1 MVVNSAEQFRIVIQA
16 NIEGLEQGI
25 ALLES
30 MNNEQYCMRAKPYV
44 TSSIGEHLR
53 HILDL
58 YYSVQG
64 ISDEHVVDYD
74 VRRRGALIESCRQ
87 TGLDELFSL
96 KAWLISLNFSDA
108 NKTVLVST
116 EVSVVSTMVAKVEST
131 LVRELVF
138 VSAHAI
144 HHYALMTAS
153 AKLCDFQAPKDM
165 GIAPATLT
173 SIRGDSTCV
182 Q

>member
-1 MVVNSAEQFRIVIQA
+1 MVVDSAEQFRIVIQG
-16 NIEGLEQGI
+16 NIEGLDQGI

-30 MNNEQYCMRAKPYV
+30 MTNEQYCMGAKPYV
-44 TSSIGEHLR
+44 ASSIGEHLR

-64 ISDEHVVDYD
+64 AIDSNVVDYD
-74 VRRRGALIESCRQ
+74 VRRRGALIESCRK
-87 TGLDELFSL
+87 TGLDELFTI
-96 KAWLISLNFSDA
+96 KAWLISLHYSDA
-108 NKTVLVST
+108 NKSVMVST
-116 EVSVVSTMVAKVEST
+116 EVSVISTMIAEVKST
-131 LVRELVF
+131 LLRELVF

-144 HHYALMTAS
+144 HHYALMTVS

-165 GIAPATLT
+165 GVAPATLT